1 MFDLKQLCEFLVQA
15 KKSTYA
21 LGDDSIKI
29 KESDGSTSLIFEK
42 GDWKYHDNYFGG
54 EPYGGREVVFFKNK
68 PVYIMVYYGQIK
80 NFSMGIEKIYHFL
93 QESLRL
99 IPEGRPFRGPEVYD
113 QGSMRYLNIFSGE
126 IDNFFG
132 KETIEL
138 ENEGEIYEA
147 RYVGGL
153 VDCGK

>member
-80 NFSMGIEKIYHFL
+80 NFSIRITSYNVCYTKLLRELVFRCFQKLLFRTGCRHPL
-93 QESLRL
+93 Q
-99 IPEGRPFRGPEVYD
+99 
-113 QGSMRYLNIFSGE
+113 FSQCT
-126 IDNFFG
+126 FVT
-132 KETIEL
+132 KW
-138 ENEGEIYEA
+138 
-147 RYVGGL
+147 
-153 VDCGK
+153 